1 MKNFPLIAQ
10 LIIFSLVLYSC
21 GKDISEP
28 KHKANGSNVVYLK
41 VDDKEEYLLEDRNR
55 RLHKRTAGKFEEDNK
70 DAVWYSEYTMNNRE
84 LSGFSIGILPYSYE
98 KAAFKE
104 AGISLQIDRQTQE
117 LDTAFL
123 REHLKKTWD
132 TKISFEVQSN
142 DGFKAYF
149 IDSIIDYK
157 IIKWDKENHIF
168 TFSANC
174 TYSHSPKYTP
184 PNPRIYFYIDLKY
197 DL

>member
-41 VDDKEEYLLEDRNR
+41 VDDNKEYLLEDRNR
-55 RLHKRTAGKFEEDNK
+55 RLHKRTAGKFEDDNK

-84 LSGFSIGILPYSYE
+84 FEHIWIGIFPFDR
-98 KAAFKE
+98 KANFRE
-104 AGISLQIDRQTQE
+104 AGITLRIDKQTQE
-117 LDTAFL
+117 IDTTFL

-132 TKISFEVQSN
+132 SKISFEAY
-142 DGFKAYF
+142 DGEYKAYY

-157 IIKWDKENHIF
+157 IIKWDKVKHIF

-184 PNPRIYFYIDLKY
+184 PNPRIYFYVDIKY